1 MKAETLARVHTYN
14 LINKKIN
21 IKKIA
26 IKPIK
31 KQVFVAIFLLYYR
44 KIISKMLKK
53 LIIYQMFFLISNKR
67 KNMILIL

>member
-26 IKPIK
+26 IKPIN
-31 KQVFVAIFLLYYR
+31 A
-44 KIISKMLKK
+44 
-53 LIIYQMFFLISNKR
+53 
-67 KNMILIL
+67 